1 MEVTPFTCV
10 GDWHGAPVAPVGRR
24 EWEDIRQRPSLAE
37 LCRLIEA
44 GNEELKR
51 RLPVWTPHC
60 SQFRNNHRSIADAE
74 RPLQRLML
82 DFDEKGHSME
92 ILEKSR
98 QLQEQGKWK
107 ILLVEESVRR
117 GTHVLIALPEGM
129 SAEEAQKR
137 FSHDVGFQADAAV
150 KDVSRCIYMV
160 PMEHTLYMCQEL
172 FEVGEESIKNEEIRM
187 MNEELND
194 KHKEEKN
201 SSFPTSFKGTPY
213 TDIIAEWFRRKGGE
227 PVEGER
233 NDKLFRLAVQLR
245 CITDRNEAH
254 LLEIMPRYG
263 LSEEEMKNIIHSA
276 CITRYSGMSR
286 FMESIL
292 RTLSAEPEAEEG
304 APEVSTFYIASE
316 SPPPMPPL
324 KQCPPLIRL
333 LLSNTPDIYCPAVAH
348 AVFPA
353 LGAHLWRTY
362 FPYID
367 NVLHEATF
375 MNVLI
380 APTASGKSCINEP
393 VNRIMA
399 DIRERDRAN
408 LQREKEWKKEVVSKG
423 ANKDKRGRP
432 EGLVIQEIDPDMTN
446 AAFVQRL
453 ADADGRFLY
462 ARMNEIDQFDA
473 LKTSAKSKAHFQIMC
488 LAFDPGNTYGQ
499 VRVGLN
505 SVCERVSIRFNW
517 NASTTEHKGRSY
529 FRSALTDGP
538 ISRINFCTIP
548 ERAIG
553 SPMPVY
559 GTYDAAFDEK
569 LRPYIECLNRSQ
581 GIVRCRQAQQ
591 LATKLVGENA
601 DFARLSQSRVFEN
614 LSFRA
619 TVIAYLKAMV
629 LYVAHGSKWDKSI
642 ERFVRWSL
650 HYDLWCKMKYF
661 GAQIEEEETQDLG
674 KHKRPGP
681 QNLLD
686 LLPDEFTRDE
696 AQEMRKRHRVVRG
709 SLSLMLCNWKGRGYI
724 EPVDTE
730 TPLAEGLQRFRKT
743 PEYLK
748 RKLEDT

>member
-172 FEVGEESIKNEEIRM
+172 FEGEEESIKNEELRM

-276 CITRYSGMSR
+276 CTTRYSGMSR

-393 VNRIMA
+393 VNSIMA
-399 DIRERDRAN
+399 DIRERDRIN
-408 LQREKEWKKEVVSKG
+408 LAREREWKREMQTKG
-423 ANKDKRGRP
+423 ANKDKRQRP
-432 EGLVIQEIDPDMTN
+432 
-446 AAFVQRL
+446 
-453 ADADGRFLY
+453 
-462 ARMNEIDQFDA
+462 
-473 LKTSAKSKAHFQIMC
+473 
-488 LAFDPGNTYGQ
+488 
-499 VRVGLN
+499 
-505 SVCERVSIRFNW
+505 
-517 NASTTEHKGRSY
+517 
-529 FRSALTDGP
+529 
-538 ISRINFCTIP
+538 
-548 ERAIG
+548 
-553 SPMPVY
+553 
-559 GTYDAAFDEK
+559 
-569 LRPYIECLNRSQ
+569 
-581 GIVRCRQAQQ
+581 
-591 LATKLVGENA
+591 
-601 DFARLSQSRVFEN
+601 
-614 LSFRA
+614 
-619 TVIAYLKAMV
+619 
-629 LYVAHGSKWDKSI
+629 
-642 ERFVRWSL
+642 
-650 HYDLWCKMKYF
+650 
-661 GAQIEEEETQDLG
+661 
-674 KHKRPGP
+674 
-681 QNLLD
+681 
-686 LLPDEFTRDE
+686 
-696 AQEMRKRHRVVRG
+696 
-709 SLSLMLCNWKGRGYI
+709 
-724 EPVDTE
+724 
-730 TPLAEGLQRFRKT
+730 
-743 PEYLK
+743 
-748 RKLEDT
+748 